1 MKTCNSNNKQ
11 VGFSLLEVL
20 ISLVILAIGLLGL
33 AGLQAAG
40 LKNNFSAYHRTQ
52 ATQLAYDM
60 ADKMRSNMSAIGGYT
75 LSGTGSDSD
84 SDSESLNCDD
94 GCSPSDLAQVD
105 LEEWNKKLESE
116 LPLGRGTISPPVS
129 KIYTISIQWDD
140 NRDGLMND
148 NDPDFQVSFQ
158 L

>member
-1 MKTCNSNNKQ
+1 MKTCKPNYWQ
-11 VGFSLLEVL
+11 AGFSLLEVL

-60 ADKMRSNMSAIGGYT
+60 ADKMRSNISAISSYPT
-75 LSGTGSDSD
+75 TDSSSVNTASSCD
-84 SDSESLNCDD
+84 SNC
-94 GCSPSDLAQVD
+94 STSQMAQNDLY
-105 LEEWNKKLESE
+105 EWNQRLTSE
-116 LPLGRGTISPPVS
+116 LPLGQGAISS
-129 KIYTISIQWDD
+129 SSEIYTISIQWDD
-140 NRDGLMND
+140 NRDGVMD
-148 NDPDFQVSFQ
+148 GNDPDFQVSFQ